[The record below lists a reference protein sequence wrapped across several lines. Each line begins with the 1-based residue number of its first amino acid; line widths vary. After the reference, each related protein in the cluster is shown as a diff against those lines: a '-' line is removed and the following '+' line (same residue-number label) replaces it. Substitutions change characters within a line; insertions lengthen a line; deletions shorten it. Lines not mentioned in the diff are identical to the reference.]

1 MEPAPAFIPTLTN
14 SECAPPYVRIVSVDK
29 INGRNWKGRDG
40 DGDFCGL
47 RHGWNKA
54 NKGGRGSAR
63 ERRVRARRVVAYY
76 GNDSLGDTSDIT
88 LSRS

>member
-14 SECAPPYVRIVSVDK
+14 SEYAPPDVRVVSIDK
-29 INGRNWKGRDG
+29 IKGRDWKG
-40 DGDFCGL
+40 GHGHGDFRGL

-54 NKGGRGSAR
+54 NEGGRGSAR
-63 ERRVRARRVVAYY
+63 ERRIRARRVVAYY